1 MKTLALLLSLFVSIH
16 TADAAVIATT
26 KQKALPVIEN
36 VRVAPDGKSF
46 EFDVKKAPNTDAYD
60 IWARI
65 TGARNKP
72 EAEWFVRS
80 MKLRTRAG
88 IVANP
93 RFAGSPLEMLAY
105 SKRGTYQ
112 LTMFACPA
120 NANDPSEKSC
130 AHASVGLVKK

>member
-1 MKTLALLLSLFVSIH
+1 MKTLALLVALLASVP

-36 VRVAPDGKSF
+36 VRVSADGKSYG
-46 EFDVKKAPNTDAYD
+46 FDITKAPNTDAYD

-88 IVANP
+88 KIAGAT
-93 RFAGSPLEMLAY
+93 FAGSPLDMLAF
-105 SKRGTYQ
+105 SKKGTYQ